1 MTFYGM
7 HDAPSTKQNLN
18 SFKKRDGSRIQNG
31 DIHDIMMP
39 WGFMNPFLE
48 KKLYEN
54 GFYSQK
60 NKFYK
65 KEIDIKKLQEFV
77 KENKEE
83 LEDIPILKKWLKNHD
98 IEGFIESRKK
108 MRQAYMFMSLHN
120 DDYLIIRGK
129 KGILEEAYIFQ
140 VIEQGL
146 LKYTEDYKPYMTFRV
161 VCKVPYHIYNNLEA
175 RRASFWKLLPR
186 DFKEIKELV

>member
-7 HDAPSTKQNLN
+7 HDAPGTKQNLN
-18 SFKKRDGSRIQNG
+18 SFKNKDGLRIQKG

-54 GFYSQK
+54 GFYCQK
-60 NKFYK
+60 SKCYK

-77 KENKEE
+77 KENKKE
-83 LEDIPILKKWLKNHD
+83 LENISILKKWLKNHN
-98 IEGFIESRKK
+98 IEGFIESKKK
-108 MRQAYMFMSLHN
+108 MRQAYMFMSLCEN
-120 DDYLIIRGK
+120 DYLIIRGK
-129 KGILEEAYIFQ
+129 KGILEEAYVFQ

-146 LKYTEDYKPYMTFRV
+146 LKYTEDYKPYMTFKV
-161 VCKVPYHIYNNLEA
+161 VCQVPYNVYDKLEP